1 MTTSFIEKVGVW
13 DPRMVQEDPTFLVQK
28 GALSNT
34 VMPFQAIS
42 ANPSQHTYQMQVP
55 NLGVFVDRQIRWQSG
70 VYLTLNTYYAG
81 PTAGAPGATP
91 AVVFGPAYNGNQIA
105 PIPNPPNMVWQT
117 SVAVPGTAV
126 NTYVGAPSTGTLSTG
141 VWSSPLPSML
151 DPGSDMV
158 LSMFPLSNLVSNMQ
172 VSINDANVTTNG
184 DVLREM
190 IQLANPTTVRKIR
203 TTPSRWE
210 KYQSCRADAG
220 DGTALYPG
228 AKNGNFRDYSYETDG
243 DIPNGAWPVVFYH
256 PGLEQSLP
264 DFIQGQ
270 SYASIVAGAALPTP
284 VLPQRYAPIQP
295 GNPLVGSGLYKDK
308 NGYYVRYIDGQPVW
322 GYFESDMAIYGGV
335 VPSTGTG
342 DATTNVYY
350 GLPSGQP
357 INCGVGGGTTVP
369 YTVILSYTVMEP
381 IVVSPFLWRETLE
394 MSSVGLFGCTNMQFT
409 MNLQTPSSAAVAK
422 TGTAGVA
429 GSPYWKD
436 LQVAYPN
443 SGHVIKVSGVNT
455 VISNVTI
462 AGPGGSSTTPG
473 FINPRI
479 YAQFLTPA
487 PGISVPLISS
497 VPYTDFPRYFSNYG
511 QALGAGGNTFQSQ
524 TITLSSCPDILL
536 VWVKPNLIGSTTN
549 IPYVPITA
557 ARVTFDNFSNLCS
570 NFTQQHLYTCTQ
582 ASGIDI
588 SWLESSGYGNLAGTG
603 NASALVGCPLA
614 LRMGTDVT
622 LSPGLAPG
630 CLGNYSTQVTVDLD
644 NSKGYFSVGGLFPA
658 TSFTMTI
665 MPVSSGM
672 FETCQGS
679 STIRRTILNTSD
691 VISVTSTNSLTTAHL
706 HRLVGGAMTTGNAMA
721 DGMVKKLINSHGGM
735 PGPVSG
741 FKRAIGM
748 VSPSS
753 AVSGY
758 HQSMLG

>member
-13 DPRMVQEDPTFLVQK
+13 DPRLVQEDPTFLVQK

-55 NLGVFVDRQIRWQSG
+55 NLGVFIDRQIRWQSG
-70 VYLTLNTYYAG
+70 VYLTMNVYYAG
-81 PTAGAPGATP
+81 PTSGGVGTSQPQIIGNA
-91 AVVFGPAYNGNQIA
+91 AYNGNQIA
-105 PIPNPPNMVWQT
+105 PVPNPPNMCWVNALATPYGAAGSIGASNQT
-117 SVAVPGTAV
+117 
-126 NTYVGAPSTGTLSTG
+126 GAASSG
-141 VWSSPLPSML
+141 VWTNTLPTMME
-151 DPGSDMV
+151 PGSDMS

-220 DGTALYPG
+220 DGTSQYPG
-228 AKNGNFRDYSYETDG
+228 SRNGNFRDYTYETDG
-243 DIPNGAWPVVFYH
+243 DIPNGAWPVTYYN
-256 PGLEQSLP
+256 PSLAATIP
-264 DFIQGQ
+264 DLVPGQ
-270 SYASIVAGAALPTP
+270 SYAALIAAGATVTKYNA
-284 VLPQRYAPIQP
+284 IQP
-295 GNPLVGSGLYKDK
+295 GQPLVGSGLYKDP
-308 NGYYVRYIDGQPVW
+308 NGFYVRYVGGVPVW
-322 GYFESDMAIYGGV
+322 GYFDSDLACYGGV
-335 VPSTGTG
+335 VPTPNDTVTIPNPYFGKPLG
-342 DATTNVYY
+342 M
-350 GLPSGQP
+350 P
-357 INCGVGGGTTVP
+357 IDCGVGGSSTVP
-369 YTVILSYTVMEP
+369 YTLILSYTVMEP

-409 MNLQTPSSAAVAK
+409 MNLQSPSSAAVTK
-422 TGTAGVA
+422 TSMAGVA
-429 GSPYWKD
+429 GAPYWRD
-436 LQVAYPN
+436 LQVPYPN
-443 SGHVIKVSGVNT
+443 SGQIIKVSGVNT

-462 AGPGGSSTTPG
+462 AGPGGTTTTPG

-511 QALGAGGNTFQSQ
+511 SALGTSNNTFQSQ

-549 IPYVPITA
+549 IPYVPITS

-588 SWLESSGYGNLAGTG
+588 SWLEFSGYSNTAGADSN
-603 NASALVGCPLA
+603 NAMVGCPLA

-630 CLGNYSTQVTVDLD
+630 CLGNYSTQITVDLD
-644 NSKGYFSVGGLFPA
+644 NSHGYFSSGGLFPA

-721 DGMVKKLINSHGGM
+721 DGMVKKLINQHAGGM
-735 PGPVSG
+735 AGAAV
-741 FKRAIGM
+741 KRGLAM
-748 VSPSS
+748 MSPSE
-753 AVSGY
+753 AAHGY
-758 HQSMLG
+758 SSRMG